1 MQAELD
7 LNRQEQKVGL
17 YYTHRI
23 HRPNRLDCR
32 KIDDAYRLS
41 NRKGD
46 KIYLNRT
53 DAVVLRGM
61 LEVALKI

>member
-1 MQAELD
+1 M
-7 LNRQEQKVGL
+7 EQKVGL
-17 YYTHRI
+17 YYTRI

-46 KIYLNRT
+46 RIYLNRT
-53 DAVVLRGM
+53 DAVVLEGKLR
-61 LEVALKI
+61 VALKI